1 MGYLEGLVGVA
12 LAVCTVSLATPAFAG
27 PTKAWAA
34 AKTALP
40 ADTSIAIAV
49 DVTAL
54 SKSKTFQKLLP
65 PLLGSDRDMKQG
77 LDELKATCKI
87 DPLVAI
93 KSLVVGLDATQSDGA
108 VFMDV
113 AGLNPGKLHTCL
125 QQIAKAK
132 GKEAKAASLQ
142 VKTVDHITEMSN
154 ESKHLY
160 FGWVGS
166 DVLVMVPKHLDD
178 RDALKAWMGGGFAK
192 GALSKT
198 LEKVNTNSALFIASI
213 VGKVIDANYTIK
225 QGFGWLTLEK
235 GNLFAK
241 VDADLGSEASAKAV
255 VAESNADLE
264 QLRKNPP
271 LPKVAELVKHV
282 TITQSGSEMVM
293 TGTAPEKD
301 VAEMLSLL
309 VASM

>member
-1 MGYLEGLVGVA
+1 M
-12 LAVCTVSLATPAFAG
+12 CSVSLATPAFAG
-27 PTKAWAA
+27 PTKAWVA
-34 AKTALP
+34 AKTAMP
-40 ADTSIAIAV
+40 ADTSVAIAV

-65 PLLGSDRDMKQG
+65 PLLASDKDMKQG
-77 LDELKATCKI
+77 LDELKATCKL

-113 AGLNPGKLHTCL
+113 AGLNPAKLQTCL

-132 GKEAKAASLQ
+132 GKEAKAASVQ

-154 ESKHLY
+154 EGKHLY
-160 FGWVGS
+160 FGWVGT
-166 DVLVMVPKHLDD
+166 DVLVLVPKHLDD
-178 RDALKAWMGGGFAK
+178 RDALKAWMGGGFGQ

-198 LEKVNTNSALFIASI
+198 VEKVNTNSVLFIASI
-213 VGKVIDANYTIK
+213 VGKVLDANYTIK
-225 QGFGWLTLEK
+225 QGFGWLTMERGK
-235 GNLFAK
+235 LFAK
-241 VDADLGSEASAKAV
+241 VNADLGSTASAKAV
-255 VAESNADLE
+255 VAQTNGDLE

-271 LPKVAELVKHV
+271 LPKVDELVKNV
-282 TITQSGSEMVM
+282 TISQSGSEVVM
-293 TGTAPEKD
+293 TGSAAEKD
-301 VAEMLSLL
+301 FAEMLSLV